1 MPERPAIWIPE
12 EAPAAVRAR
21 LEGLAG
27 VHIYPASGDVAAS
40 LGRGDLIVGGTNP
53 GRAMEVAPHIEG
65 LRYFQTFSAG
75 VDSIVG
81 RLPGG
86 VTLCDAAGVHDIA
99 VAEWVVMVI
108 LAAQRRLP
116 EHVLGQ
122 YAGRWRRERLTGVDL
137 DGATV
142 ALVGVGAIGRAVEA
156 RLLPFG
162 VRIVRVAR
170 RAREGVRAVGEL
182 KTILAIVD
190 IVVILIPLTAVT
202 AGLFDA
208 ATIAAMRPGA
218 LLVNASRGR
227 IVDTDALTAAV
238 VGGRIRVA
246 LDVTDPEP
254 LPDGH
259 PLWAAPGALVTPH
272 VASDV
277 RDEDARAWQLIEEQV
292 GRLARGEPLINEVV
306 DGY

>member
-1 MPERPAIWIPE
+1 MPPEIWIPE
-12 EAPAAVRAR
+12 EAPPDVRER
-21 LEGLAG
+21 LGVLAG
-27 VHIYPASGDVAAS
+27 VHVYPTSGAVPAS

-53 GRAMEVAPHIEG
+53 GRALDVAPHIEG

-75 VDSIVG
+75 VDRIVD

-86 VTLCDAAGVHDIA
+86 VILCDAAGVHDIA

-116 EHVLGQ
+116 EHVQGQ
-122 YAGRWRRERLTGVDL
+122 HAGTWRRERLTGVDL
-137 DGATV
+137 EGTTV
-142 ALVGVGAIGRAVEA
+142 AMIGVGAIGRAVEA

-182 KTILAIVD
+182 KATLATAD
-190 IVVILIPLTAVT
+190 IVVILMPLTT
-202 AGLFDA
+202 ETTGLFA
-208 ATIAAMRPGA
+208 AGTIAAMKPGA

-227 IVDTDALTAAV
+227 IVDTAAMTAAV
-238 VGGRIRVA
+238 LEGRIRVA

-259 PLWAAPGALVTPH
+259 PLWTAPGALITPH

-277 RDEDARAWQLIEEQV
+277 RDEDARAWQLVEEQV

>member
-1 MPERPAIWIPE
+1 MPPEIWIPE
-12 EAPAAVRAR
+12 EAPPAVRER
-21 LEGLAG
+21 LAELAG
-27 VHIYPASGDVAAS
+27 VHVYTAAGPIADS
-40 LGRGDLIVGGTNP
+40 FGRGDLIVGGTNP
-53 GRAMEVAPHIEG
+53 GRALEIVPHIEG

-75 VDSIVG
+75 VDRIIDH
-81 RLPGG
+81 LPDGM
-86 VTLCDAAGVHDIA
+86 TLCDAAGVHDIA

-116 EHVLGQ
+116 DHVIAQRAGTWQ
-122 YAGRWRRERLTGVDL
+122 YERLNGDDL

-142 ALVGVGAIGRAVEA
+142 ALVGVGAIGHAVEA
-156 RLLPFG
+156 RLAPFG
-162 VRIVRVAR
+162 VRITRVAR
-170 RAREGVRAVGEL
+170 RARDGVHGVADL
-182 KTILAIVD
+182 KTILASAD
-190 IVVILIPLTAVT
+190 IAVILMPLTEAT
-202 AGLFDA
+202 TGLFDA
-208 ATIAAMRPGA
+208 PTIAAMKPGA

-227 IVDTDALTAAV
+227 IVEAEAMTAAV
-238 VGGRIRVA
+238 LEGRIRVA

-259 PLWAAPGALVTPH
+259 PLWLAPGALITPH

-277 RDEDARAWQLIEEQV
+277 RHEDDRIWQLIEEQV

>member
-1 MPERPAIWIPE
+1 MRPEIWIPE
-12 EAPAAVRAR
+12 EAPPDVRQR
-21 LEGLAG
+21 LGALAG
-27 VHIYPASGDVAAS
+27 VHIYPASGAVPDR

-53 GRAMEVAPHIEG
+53 KRAIDVAPHLEG

-75 VDSIVG
+75 VDRIVG
-81 RLPGG
+81 RLPAG

-99 VAEWVVMVI
+99 VAEWVVMAI
-108 LAAQRRLP
+108 LASQRRLP
-116 EHVLGQ
+116 EHVLSQ
-122 YAGRWRRERLTGVDL
+122 HTATWRRDKLPGDDL

-142 ALVGVGAIGRAVEA
+142 ALVGVGAIGQAVEV

-170 RAREGVRAVGEL
+170 RARSGVHPVEEL
-182 KTILAIVD
+182 KEVLAGAE
-190 IVVILIPLTAVT
+190 IVVILIPLTADT
-202 AGLFDA
+202 AGLFDGP
-208 ATIAAMRPGA
+208 TIAAMQPGA

-238 VGGRIRVA
+238 LAGRIRVA

-259 PLWAAPGALVTPH
+259 PLWSAPGALITPH

-277 RDEDARAWQLIEEQV
+277 RNEDARAWQLIEAQV
-292 GRLARGEPLINEVV
+292 GRLARGEPLVNEVV

>member
-1 MPERPAIWIPE
+1 MRPEIWIPE
-12 EAPAAVRAR
+12 EAPPGVRER
-21 LEGLAG
+21 LGELAS
-27 VHIYPASGDVAAS
+27 VHVYPAAGEVGAT
-40 LGRGDLIVGGTNP
+40 LGHGDLIVGGTNP
-53 GRAMEVAPHIEG
+53 IRAMEIAPRIPG

-75 VDSIVG
+75 VDRIVG
-81 RLPGG
+81 HLPEG
-86 VTLCDAAGVHDIA
+86 VTLFDAAGVHDIA

-122 YAGRWRRERLTGVDL
+122 RAGTWRRERLTGDDL
-137 DGATV
+137 HGKTV
-142 ALVGVGAIGRAVEA
+142 AMVGVGAIGRAVEA

-170 RAREGVRAVGEL
+170 RARAGVQPVDQLQAV
-182 KTILAIVD
+182 LAEAD
-190 IVVILIPLTAVT
+190 IVVILIPLTEAT
-202 AGLFDA
+202 TGLFDGPTLA
-208 ATIAAMRPGA
+208 VMQPGA

-227 IVDTDALTAAV
+227 IVDTQALTSAV
-238 VGGRIRVA
+238 LAGRIRVA

-259 PLWAAPGALVTPH
+259 PLWAAPGALITPH
-272 VASDV
+272 IGSDV
-277 RDEDARAWQLIEEQV
+277 RNEDARAWQLIEAQV
-292 GRLARGEPLINEVV
+292 GRLARGEPLVNEVV